1 MKSTT
6 MRTWAEI
13 NLNNLEHNYRALRAL
28 LPQNCRFL
36 GVIKANAYGH
46 GAVRVARKLESLGAE
61 YLATACLREAI
72 ELREAGGV
80 KTPILILGHTPPE
93 FAPQLLEYNLT
104 QTVFDLETGRAMAQ
118 AARQAGGTLRIHV
131 KADTGMSRLGFLC
144 DEAHMEAA
152 AHDIITLCG
161 LPGLE
166 AEGIF
171 THFSD
176 SDGSEAYTMLQF
188 TRFLDL
194 LDLLSSQGC
203 TFTIRH
209 CANSGAVL
217 NYPCTHL
224 DMVRPG
230 IALYGHYPA
239 PSCQGLDGPGLR
251 PVMSVKSRIASVKT
265 VPAGTPVSY
274 GRTHVLERDTRL
286 AVLPVGYADGLFRR
300 CSDRLSMR
308 VGDGWAPIVGRVC
321 MDMCMLDVTDLPQVS
336 QGDVV
341 TVFGE
346 DAPIETAAELAGTVQ
361 YELLCAVSP
370 RVPREYLDGPQSI
383 PSCN

>member
-1 MKSTT
+1 MKPTN

-13 NLNNLEHNYRALRAL
+13 NLDNLAHNYRALRAL
-28 LPQNCRFL
+28 LPRDCRFL

-46 GAVRVARKLESLGAE
+46 GAIQVARKLESLGAE

-72 ELREAGGV
+72 ELREAGV
-80 KTPILILGHTPPE
+80 HAPILILGHTPPE
-93 FAPQLLEYNLT
+93 FAPQLLEHDLT
-104 QTVFDLETGRAMAQ
+104 QTVFDLDTGRALAQ
-118 AARQAGGTLRIHV
+118 AARQAGRTLRIHV

-144 DEAHMEAA
+144 DEAHMAA
-152 AHDIITLCG
+152 AAADIAALCA

-171 THFSD
+171 THFAD
-176 SDGSEAYTMLQF
+176 SDGSEDYTMRQF

-194 LDLLSSQGC
+194 LDLLAARGV
-203 TFTIRH
+203 TFPIRH

-230 IALYGHYPA
+230 IALYGHYPD

-251 PVMSVKSRIASVKT
+251 PVMSVKSRIVSVKT
-265 VPAGTPVSY
+265 VPAGTSVSY
-274 GRTHVLERDTRL
+274 GRTHTLARDTRL

-300 CSDRLSMR
+300 CSDQLSMR

-321 MDMCMLDVTDLPQVS
+321 MDMCMLDVTDLPQVKP
-336 QGDVV
+336 GDVV

-346 DAPIETAAELAGTVQ
+346 DAPIETAAALAGTIQ

-370 RVPREYLDGPQSI
+370 RVPREYLDGPQDSQI
-383 PSCN
+383 CN

>member
-1 MKSTT
+1 MKPTK

-13 NLNNLEHNYRALRAL
+13 NLSNLEHNYRALRAL
-28 LPQNCRFL
+28 LPPGCRFL
-36 GVIKANAYGH
+36 GVIKADAYGH
-46 GAVRVARKLESLGAE
+46 GAIQVARRLEALGAE
-61 YLATACLREAI
+61 YLATACLREAM
-72 ELREAGGV
+72 ELRDSGGV
-80 KTPILILGHTPPE
+80 HTPILILGHTPPE
-93 FAPQLLEYNLT
+93 FARRLMEYHLT
-104 QTVFDLETGRAMAQ
+104 QTVFDLEGGRALSQ
-118 AARQAGGTLRIHV
+118 AAVRAEQTLKIHI

-144 DEAHMEAA
+144 DEAHMDQAA
-152 AHDIITLCG
+152 EEIAAVCR

-166 AEGIF
+166 PEGIF
-171 THFSD
+171 THFAD
-176 SDGSEAYTMLQF
+176 SDGSEEYTMLQF

-194 LDLLSSQGC
+194 LEKLKAKGI
-203 TFTIRH
+203 TFPIRH

-217 NYPCTHL
+217 NFPCTHL

-239 PSCQGLDGPGLR
+239 PSCEGLDGPGLL
-251 PVMSVKSRIASVKT
+251 PVMSVKSRIASVKW
-265 VPAGTPVSY
+265 VPAGTSVSY
-274 GRTHVLERDTRL
+274 GRTHTLDRDTRL

-300 CSDRLSMR
+300 CSDQLSMR

-321 MDMCMLDVTDLPQVS
+321 MDMCMLDITDLPQVGP
-336 QGDVV
+336 GDVV

-370 RVPREYLDGPQSI
+370 RVPREYLG
-383 PSCN
+383 